1 MWGNLKEEAH
11 RQIVVPFAVHAAKVL
26 LFEFAMN
33 WWWGD
38 FFTVLTRKCSCMHV
52 CCRYSGEGGGTYIFL
67 DHIFWE
73 YYNSSMFATEN
84 NSTKHWSGQGFEVC
98 SLVCMPRVTEEMA
111 IFQVQQSAPLCWY
124 WYSRKD
130 HIRRDWEW
138 CNNWPLRTI
147 WSLKRPKFR
156 SVQLPW
162 VNRALPK
169 KWHFSSLNKLRLHVC
184 WYWSVQR
191 KWRAFMDLIQWYNDI
206 IIDYYNWE
214 PAFDHWRAGPRFWR
228 KQPGVIAMFWRKFLG
243 NSKLLCYSEKT
254 HRLWDRIRH
263 VYTWIKALAL
273 YLTSI
278 RLGCA
283 W

>member
-67 DHIFWE
+67 DHISWE
-73 YYNSSMFATEN
+73 YYHHRCSQLKTIGPCTEVAKVVKCAASCACHCADTDTAERIISVGIGN
-84 NSTKHWSGQGFEVC
+84 DVIIDLWELFDHWRDQSFEVYSC
-98 SLVCMPRVTEEMA
+98 LELTVPCRRNGIFPVSTNCACM
-111 IFQVQQSAPLCWY
+111 
-124 WYSRKD
+124 
-130 HIRRDWEW
+130 HG
-138 CNNWPLRTI
+138 
-147 WSLKRPKFR
+147 
-156 SVQLPW
+156 
-162 VNRALPK
+162 
-169 KWHFSSLNKLRLHVC
+169 C

-191 KWRAFMDLIQWYNDI
+191 RWRAFMDLIQWYNDI
-206 IIDYYNWE
+206 IIDDYSWE